1 MLSLRTRAFALLTSL
16 ARDLLISVS
25 FAVLASMVSVSLF
38 DPSVMLGVSRSRP
51 ELPPPPPPLPPEPP
65 ELLWLLLSL
74 DTMAAMATPR
84 ATAAAATTRPA
95 GMPKRVEVRAALMA
109 ANIPSTAAPMVPIMP
124 AKPA

>member
-1 MLSLRTRAFALLTSL
+1 MLSLRTRALALLTSL

-25 FAVLASMVSVSLF
+25 FAVLASMVSVNLF

-51 ELPPPPPPLPPEPP
+51 ELPPLPPMPPEPP
-65 ELLWLLLSL
+65 ELLWLPPSL

-109 ANIPSTAAPMVPIMP
+109 ASIPSTAAPMVPIMP